1 MMKNILKRWAMPL
14 ILIFIIPQLINV
26 ISCIMMSEKQLEE
39 LPMAVYMGDQTALT
53 RQIVKSFDDTETF
66 DIKVYADSASDVEK
80 SMERGEVV
88 FGLVIPKD
96 FTKDLKKLKS
106 PTLVTVIDG
115 TQLSSAAF
123 TKIQST
129 EILLTTKVGAMIS
142 AFKGKFNMSSIEAY
156 NTANPIKITTRLLGN
171 PTRNYI
177 NFLMPGLMAA
187 LVQVGLVMTTASLMD
202 KNDYSGS
209 SFRKVF
215 LKKLLAYTL
224 AGTLSILIILS
235 VQVSF
240 FKVPM
245 KGNLPVLLLMTVLF
259 TGAVVSMSFLFSM
272 LSSNKVFT
280 SQMAAVFF
288 IPSSILSG
296 YTWPLV
302 AMPVV
307 IQKIAVLMPFT
318 YYGESMRT
326 LMQSG
331 EVYGVYTNCVKLV
344 IMIAV
349 GFVVSILINGTAKHL
364 EQKEACIHEVN

>member
-1 MMKNILKRWAMPL
+1 MKNNLKKWAMPL
-14 ILIFIIPQLINV
+14 ILIFLIPQLINI

-39 LPMAVYMGDQTALT
+39 LPMAVYIGDQTALT

-66 DIKVYADSASDVEK
+66 DITVYADSASDLET

-142 AFKGKFNMSSIEAY
+142 AFKGKFNMSTIEAY

-202 KNDYSGS
+202 RNCYSGA
-209 SFRKVF
+209 SFRKEF
-215 LKKLLAYTL
+215 LKKLAGYTA

-235 VQVSF
+235 VQVGVF
-240 FKVPM
+240 QVPM
-245 KGNLPVLLLMTVLF
+245 KGSLLALVIMTVFF
-259 TGAVVSMSFLFSM
+259 TGAIVSMSFMISM

-280 SQMAAVFF
+280 SQVAAVFF

-302 AMPVV
+302 AMPVA
-307 IQKIAVLMPFT
+307 IQKIAVIMPFT
-318 YYGESMRT
+318 YYGESLRT

-331 EVYGVYTNCVKLV
+331 DISGIYTNCGKLAM
-344 IMIAV
+344 MITV
-349 GFVVSILINGTAKHL
+349 GLAVSILINRTGKAV
-364 EQKEACIHEVN
+364 EEKEAISFEAN